1 MLKKVALLFVC
12 LWVPFTQAAP
22 QFKENVNYE
31 VIQPVVSA
39 QPEVMEYFSFFCPHC
54 YRFEPVMEE
63 LQKQLPQGVTFKQ
76 TPVAFIGGDMGAE
89 LQRAYAASQLLSV
102 KEPVSATLFRQI
114 HEERK
119 QPGNRADIR
128 AVFVKAG
135 IDGAVFDKTIESKA
149 VTEMVAEYNQNTRI
163 NKIDAVPM
171 VIVNKKYRDKTEGIN
186 SAEEYF
192 QLINFLAEKR
202 S

>member
-12 LWVPFTQAAP
+12 LWIPFTQAAP

-54 YRFEPVMEE
+54 YQFEPVMEE
-63 LQKQLPQGVTFKQ
+63 LKKQLPQGVAFKQ
-76 TPVAFIGGDMGAE
+76 TPVAFIGGDMGFE
-89 LQRAYAASQLLSV
+89 LQRAYAASVLLNN
-102 KEPVSATLFRQI
+102 KELVSAALFRQI

-119 QPGNRADIR
+119 PPMNRLDIR
-128 AVFVKAG
+128 AVFVKVG
-135 IDGAVFDKTIESKA
+135 VDGAVFDKTIESKKVA
-149 VTEMVAEYNQNTRI
+149 DMVADYNQDTRT

-171 VIVNKKYRDKTEGIN
+171 VIVNKKYRVKTEEIN

-202 S
+202 D

>member
-1 MLKKVALLFVC
+1 MLKKIALLLVFF
-12 LWVPFTQAAP
+12 WIPFTQAAP

-54 YRFEPVMEE
+54 YQFEPVMEE
-63 LQKQLPQGVTFKQ
+63 LKKQLPQGVAFKQ
-76 TPVAFIGGDMGAE
+76 TPVAFIGGDMGFE
-89 LQRAYAASQLLSV
+89 LQRAYAASVLLNN
-102 KEPVSATLFRQI
+102 KELVSAALFRQI
-114 HEERK
+114 YEERK
-119 QPGNRADIR
+119 PPMNRLDIR
-128 AVFVKAG
+128 AVFVKVG
-135 IDGAVFDKTIESKA
+135 VDGAVFDKTIESKKVA
-149 VTEMVAEYNQNTRI
+149 DMVADYNQDTRT

-171 VIVNKKYRDKTEGIN
+171 VIVNKKYRVKTEEIN

-202 S
+202 D